1 MELIKKMKHNLS
13 FFLLLAI
20 TNFLL
25 QDAYGGKTS
34 EVCISQG
41 GRFPQ
46 FANEGKPPK
55 KASKGHKDMTL
66 CRVFRKRSCCDVTQ
80 THPALLSIRRLAS
93 SGEANQ
99 DCLQLWEFLECSI
112 CDPRVGV
119 QPGPPCICA
128 SFCNRVYEACSTAYF
143 SMDVKTQ
150 VLAPC
155 GSGDFVCGKAS
166 EWVSNGTE
174 LCHASGFSVSSFDD
188 PEETSCY
195 GGKSGLDYITNSWK
209 TSRSDILHGNQN
221 TGVVE
226 YLRHWIANMS
236 FSERISWAIGG
247 MVLTAGIVFA
257 SKRKSHNQRQKQI
270 GVQRRAKKLGTK
282 INSVSPVGQENRR
295 GTGR

>member
-1 MELIKKMKHNLS
+1 MEMKKMKHNLN

-20 TNFLL
+20 TDFLL
-25 QDAYGGKTS
+25 QGAYGKTS
-34 EVCISQG
+34 GVCISQG
-41 GRFPQ
+41 GRFPR

-55 KASKGHKDMTL
+55 KASKGPKDMTL

-80 THPALLSIRRLAS
+80 THPVLLSIRRLAS
-93 SGEANQ
+93 FGEATQ

-155 GSGDFVCGKAS
+155 GSGDFVCGRAF

-174 LCHASGFSVSSFDD
+174 LCHASGFSVSSFND

-195 GGKSGLDYITNSWK
+195 GGRGGLDYVTNLWK
-209 TSRSDILHGNQN
+209 TSHSEVLHGDQG
-221 TGVVE
+221 TGILE
-226 YLRHWIANMS
+226 YLRQWMADMLVN
-236 FSERISWAIGG
+236 ERVSWAIGG
-247 MVLTAGIVFA
+247 MVLTAGVLFA
-257 SKRKSHNQRQKQI
+257 RRKSHNQRQKHI
-270 GVQRRAKKLGTK
+270 AIQRRGRKLATK
-282 INSVSPVGQENRR
+282 PNSVSPLGQENRR